1 MLAERGE
8 KRPPNDA
15 MTTMNRFWFLVKTE
29 WTGLAVETVAS
40 CTPWARGC
48 SSRAVGAL
56 SSSPSLDDLW
66 SVSVKGLSLDSFLE
80 GGFPQ
85 TLAKESSLL
94 RLPLGRVEVALPR
107 GLGSVS
113 FITTQLL
120 VHLERATNVFAGKYT
135 GRHHDLHFASPIA
148 ERASHPIAQRRVAD
162 GTKWRFVEENANC

>member
-8 KRPPNDA
+8 KKPPNDA

-29 WTGLAVETVAS
+29 WIGPAVETVAS
-40 CTPWARGC
+40 CTPWAGGC

-56 SSSPSLDDLW
+56 SRSPSSDDLW
-66 SVSVKGLSLDSFLE
+66 SVSVKGLSLGSFLE

-94 RLPLGRVEVALPR
+94 RLPLGRVEVAR
-107 GLGSVS
+107 SGGLGSVS

-120 VHLERATNVFAGKYT
+120 VHLERATNAFAGKYT

-162 GTKWRFVEENANC
+162 GTKWRFVKESANC